1 MFQDPPRTNFAS
13 SVPEARCAPQKKGA
27 NCPRGCCF
35 ACSFG
40 RLIVRKKQS
49 SLHTRGVL
57 LYATRGG
64 EPPGN
69 GGREVPRGCA
79 EDIRFRRL
87 VQLCEGRQGT
97 VAELPTTAKDALTAF
112 RGFLKSPGVTGRLAA
127 AENLSDEL
135 NEVLSAATDAA
146 VAEVLLTLT
155 QTDRKTLAKEL
166 KAALGGK
173 TARIVAIQSF
183 SPSTTVNWEKT
194 GINTLAD
201 EFKDYLESQ
210 WEDGQYLQNDR

>member
-1 MFQDPPRTNFAS
+1 
-13 SVPEARCAPQKKGA
+13 
-27 NCPRGCCF
+27 
-35 ACSFG
+35 
-40 RLIVRKKQS
+40 
-49 SLHTRGVL
+49 
-57 LYATRGG
+57 
-64 EPPGN
+64 
-69 GGREVPRGCA
+69 
-79 EDIRFRRL
+79 
-87 VQLCEGRQGT
+87 LCEGRQGT